1 MHIMGGIR
9 FLILNLEVQQ
19 YQKNCLKNIKA
30 VKCIDICKNKK
41 YKIKKVLILL
51 HFYYLF
57 IIIYLLLICKFIN
70 KYIRNNILK
79 H

>member
-41 YKIKKVLILL
+41 YKIKKSFNFTAFLL
-51 HFYYLF
+51 FIYYYLF
-57 IIIYLLLICKFIN
+57 IADL
-70 KYIRNNILK
+70 
-79 H
+79 